1 MNPAELSIPADLDSK
16 LSRLQMRAVIVSV
29 IALILVIIG
38 AVMNPPVFFRA
49 WLMAWLLWLGVA
61 LGSLALQ
68 MLQFLSGGQW
78 GVVSRRVFE
87 AAGQTLPLL
96 AILFIPILFGMG
108 ILYPWTHP
116 DLVAGDA
123 VLQHKHAYLNV
134 PFFVIRAIL
143 YFVIW
148 IGTAALVSRAGDHQ
162 DEPGA
167 RSRASAYSGLGLV
180 LYFFTMTFAATDWAQ
195 SLQPHWYSTIW
206 GFLFIVGQGLSAM
219 SLGIC
224 AILLLAQWP
233 PMLGIV
239 RERHMHDLGKLLFM
253 FVMLWAYLSFSQL
266 LIIWAGN
273 LPEEIPW
280 YVERLATNWAGVSC
294 RTSVVPVPLSVSAA
308 VIEAAQEAYVA
319 ADVCRSSS
327 FRHATGGR
335 VLDDCARCATERDS
349 SALASFR
356 LPDRDWRGLD
366 CFLDL
371 AGAAQAIAA
380 RKRSAICGGNRSWLR
395 SAAM

>member
-1 MNPAELSIPADLDSK
+1 MNPAELSIPADLDNK

-29 IALILVIIG
+29 LALILVIIG
-38 AVMNPPVFFRA
+38 AVMNPPVFFRG

-108 ILYPWTHP
+108 TLYPWTHP

-148 IGTAALVSRAGDHQ
+148 IGTAILVSRAGDHQ

-233 PMLGIV
+233 PMRGIV

-280 YVERLATNWAGVSC
+280 YVERLATNWAGVAVALLLFQFLFPFLLLLS
-294 RTSVVPVPLSVSAA
+294 RPLK
-308 VIEAAQEAYVA
+308 
-319 ADVCRSSS
+319 
-327 FRHATGGR
+327 RHAFPLMSVAILLFVMRQVDVFWMIVPDAQQSGIQLHWLHFVCPIAIGAGWIAFWIWQVR
-335 VLDDCARCATERDS
+335 RKPL
-349 SALASFR
+349 
-356 LPDRDWRGLD
+356 LPGNDPR
-366 CFLDL
+366 F
-371 AGAAQAIAA
+371 AEVIAH
-380 RKRSAICGGNRSWLR
+380 G
-395 SAAM
+395 